1 MQLAQGILS
10 RFVWGQHLN
19 MGKGGLWSLQA
30 SCHRALMR
38 KWILFIG
45 CKHVKLKF
53 TFTLKKKKRCISPI
67 LNYLHLDVAQQE
79 RTLLPMQEMWVQ
91 SLGREDALEKEM
103 QPIPQF
109 LPGKSHGQR
118 CLAGYSLWGC
128 RRVRDDLATKQ
139 QYYSIVHMYHIFFIH
154 PSADGCLGRFHM
166 LADVNGAAVSIGVH
180 ASFCITVFSGYV
192 PSTGIAGSC
201 GNPIFS
207 FF

>member
-1 MQLAQGILS
+1 
-10 RFVWGQHLN
+10 
-19 MGKGGLWSLQA
+19 
-30 SCHRALMR
+30 
-38 KWILFIG
+38 
-45 CKHVKLKF
+45 
-53 TFTLKKKKRCISPI
+53 
-67 LNYLHLDVAQQE
+67 
-79 RTLLPMQEMWVQ
+79 MQEMWVQ

-180 ASFCITVFSGYV
+180 ASFCITVFSGFV